1 MTKERGWIN
10 ILGMMVVR
18 AIGFSSYASETT
30 VYSLRCVEVKETHLL
45 PGGRAPEN
53 TRARVPP
60 PCVCVCACVRGGGGV
75 CVYVCVCVRCGV
87 TFFDKL
93 LSHSRTIQRTPPT
106 APPRPPL
113 RECLRLNACN
123 CKSLHACMQPPRL
136 METAHSS
143 QASRGL
149 RALRRTRVR
158 RHQLCV

>member
-60 PCVCVCACVRGGGGV
+60 PCVCVCVRV
-75 CVYVCVCVRCGV
+75 
-87 TFFDKL
+87 
-93 LSHSRTIQRTPPT
+93 
-106 APPRPPL
+106 
-113 RECLRLNACN
+113 
-123 CKSLHACMQPPRL
+123 
-136 METAHSS
+136 
-143 QASRGL
+143 
-149 RALRRTRVR
+149 
-158 RHQLCV
+158 